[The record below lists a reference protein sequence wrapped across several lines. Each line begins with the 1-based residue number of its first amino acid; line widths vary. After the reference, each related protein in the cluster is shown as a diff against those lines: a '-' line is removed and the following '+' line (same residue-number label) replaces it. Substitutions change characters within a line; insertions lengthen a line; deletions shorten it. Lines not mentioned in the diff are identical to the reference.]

1 METALGGSEPWDV
14 MYRSQDNVGTNPHLR
29 SRKYTGYGI
38 VLRSAVDRPEEL
50 SIHLQQIDQGPNYRW
65 GVAGEGGCGV
75 IYFFA
80 AGKAYSYNGAEDVGD
95 RDDQDTDFCSNFAV
109 FKNGEFRSIGEN
121 VLSRPFFDLGA
132 GQFAEIVPR
141 QEPGA
146 YSAPEYVSRSV
157 LLAGNDYFVLYDS
170 VLHQQIDHR
179 FSWFVRRGS
188 ELPTILPVRGVTQAK
203 ESQHTEIQTAATTGI
218 WLDGLGDSMVV
229 VSHRKDIEA
238 KGTHWGCRV
247 SAQGVDDYVFRNPEP
262 VHFVEGTTV
271 FDGTSGLVRVGKDKC
286 EFALFHGTRL
296 GVSGIT
302 FITTDTEFGIGGF
315 IVSGQAPSGQYYALT
330 PTSMKIAM
338 PSLSEKMMVYV
349 DGEAREARR
358 ESDAI
363 ILDLEEGLHHWELT
377 EKLPVPVAPRILRTE
392 NHAGGARAI
401 AAPVAAAAQYRFEL
415 SKDGGVT

>member
-1 METALGGSEPWDV
+1 
-14 MYRSQDNVGTNPHLR
+14 
-29 SRKYTGYGI
+29 
-38 VLRSAVDRPEEL
+38 
-50 SIHLQQIDQGPNYRW
+50 
-65 GVAGEGGCGV
+65 
-75 IYFFA
+75 
-80 AGKAYSYNGAEDVGD
+80 
-95 RDDQDTDFCSNFAV
+95 
-109 FKNGEFRSIGEN
+109 
-121 VLSRPFFDLGA
+121 
-132 GQFAEIVPR
+132 
-141 QEPGA
+141 
-146 YSAPEYVSRSV
+146 
-157 LLAGNDYFVLYDS
+157 
-170 VLHQQIDHR
+170 
-179 FSWFVRRGS
+179 
-188 ELPTILPVRGVTQAK
+188 
-203 ESQHTEIQTAATTGI
+203 
-218 WLDGLGDSMVV
+218 
-229 VSHRKDIEA
+229 
-238 KGTHWGCRV
+238 V